1 MAAAISWCLLCAR
14 HYSEDLPLI
23 TSFNLHK
30 TSKPKNK
37 HFISFQSG
45 GWYWIYK
52 RVGNWWERRQET
64 WILVQLCLL
73 TAILLWTN
81 RLMRLSFCFPIY
93 TIGIIIH
100 DPYTSWCYY
109 KNWIQIHES
118 AKKKIIE
125 VSYNLRFSDV
135 VTWVP
140 KRTSWGQHE
149 AAFQILGWSRSGLAR
164 QREWLKIH
172 QISQKGN
179 LLICFILFD
188 NPSLEI
194 SKQSIMTTLA

>member
-1 MAAAISWCLLCAR
+1 MYYFPPPSKEEKGANS
-14 HYSEDLPLI
+14 
-23 TSFNLHK
+23 
-30 TSKPKNK
+30 SKPKNK
-37 HFISFQSG
+37 HFISFRSW

-52 RVGNWWERRQET
+52 RLGNIMGEKTRKLNFSP
-64 WILVQLCLL
+64 ILPLNS
-73 TAILLWTN
+73 ILLWTN
-81 RLMRLSFCFPIY
+81 RLMRLSFCFSIY
-93 TIGIIIH
+93 TIGMIIH

-109 KNWIQIHES
+109 KNWIQINES
-118 AKKKIIE
+118 AKKKKIE

-135 VTWVP
+135 ITWVP

-164 QREWLKIH
+164 QREWLKIRH
-172 QISQKGN
+172 ISQKGN

-194 SKQSIMTTLA
+194 SKQSIMMALA